1 MIHLDQTMFT
11 YKKYMVLMN
20 ITYLFLMNR
29 EITLDDMF
37 TSGGKLSDYPSY
49 QNLSEDYFIV
59 LSFNGV

>member
-1 MIHLDQTMFT
+1 MFT

-20 ITYLFLMNR
+20 ITHLFLMIR
-29 EITLDDMF
+29 EITLDNMF
-37 TSGGKLSDYPSY
+37 ILGGKLSDYPSY

>member
-20 ITYLFLMNR
+20 ITHLFLMIR
-29 EITLDDMF
+29 EITLDMF
-37 TSGGKLSDYPSY
+37 ILGGKLSDYPSY

>member
-37 TSGGKLSDYPSY
+37 TSGRKLSDYPSY